1 MRVSSPPSMCFKLK
15 ESFWKPKEQIY
26 NINFYTVSEK
36 WYKTGVKWDNWN
48 VRFDVKCELV
58 ALKCKESSY
67 GWWEPGGEAGAAVSP
82 LWWGLAEPS
91 WRLIELLCRTR
102 TLALRHSGRWSPA
115 PQIDSRPVRMA
126 RLKSVSVNRRPE
138 IGWRYL
144 FNVKTQPSGDGKL
157 WKILKRKWELG
168 MRRLQGDFS
177 CNMHGP
183 QWHGRPPIPF
193 STWIE
198 LVNNKD

>member
-1 MRVSSPPSMCFKLK
+1 MKQFWGENKATLMGKWSKMMGKWSKMCWGDAPWTECLPPCVPSEPPMRVSSPPSMCFKLK

-102 TLALRHSGRWSPA
+102 TLVLRHSVRWSS
-115 PQIDSRPVRMA
+115 D
-126 RLKSVSVNRRPE
+126 RLV
-138 IGWRYL
+138 GW
-144 FNVKTQPSGDGKL
+144 K
-157 WKILKRKWELG
+157 
-168 MRRLQGDFS
+168 
-177 CNMHGP
+177 
-183 QWHGRPPIPF
+183 
-193 STWIE
+193 
-198 LVNNKD
+198 

>member
-15 ESFWKPKEQIY
+15 ESLWKPKEQIY

-36 WYKTGVKWDNWN
+36 WHKTGVKWDNWH

-67 GWWEPGGEAGAAVSP
+67 GWWEPGGEAVSP

-102 TLALRHSGRWSPA
+102 TLVLRHSVRWSS
-115 PQIDSRPVRMA
+115 D
-126 RLKSVSVNRRPE
+126 RLV
-138 IGWRYL
+138 GWKQSICEL
-144 FNVKTQPSGDGKL
+144 WAGDWVENFKVKTLSRLDGKL
-157 WKILKRKWELG
+157 WKILKDEVEWEC
-168 MRRLQGDFS
+168 GDCRGTS
-177 CNMHGP
+177 HVICRVRSGTGATP
-183 QWHGRPPIPF
+183 LPYSPP
-193 STWIE
+193 STWID